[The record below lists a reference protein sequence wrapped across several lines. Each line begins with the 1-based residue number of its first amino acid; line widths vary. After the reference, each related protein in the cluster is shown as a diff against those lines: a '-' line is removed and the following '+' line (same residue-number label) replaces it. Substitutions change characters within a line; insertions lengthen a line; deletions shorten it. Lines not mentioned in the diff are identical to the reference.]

1 MKRLIFCVILP
12 CIMVMTGCASYS
24 GRGLQP
30 GVSELPEIT
39 ATMGE
44 PAMRWENKDGSK
56 QLAYPRGPAGTQTFM
71 VFVGSDGR
79 LQNIEGVLNDKYFA
93 QIIAGKSDA
102 EAVLKLLGPPPS
114 HRITYFKARDE
125 LVWEW
130 RICDN
135 FSQMAFFNVLF
146 DGTTGIVRSTL
157 QVPDYSGFDGVVPSC
172 GR

>member
-1 MKRLIFCVILP
+1 MKRLIFCLILP
-12 CIMVMTGCASYS
+12 CVMAMTGCASYS

-30 GVSELPEIT
+30 GVSELPEII

-71 VFVGSDGR
+71 VFVDSNGR
-79 LQNIEGVLNDKYFA
+79 LQNIEGVLTDKYFA

-102 EAVLKLLGPPPS
+102 EAVLKLLGPPPP
-114 HRITYFKARDE
+114 HRTTYFKARDE

-146 DGTTGIVRSTL
+146 DGTTGIVKSTL
-157 QVPDYSGFDGVVPSC
+157 QIPDYSGFDGVVAFC